1 MAENSSAHPQSR
13 RRCYAF
19 IGLGALGFHLASC
32 LARAGFRLFVHDLDA
47 SRGESLRES
56 LRKQL
61 ELELEKEE
69 GRAGRAGRAGL
80 ADNVAD
86 NLRVC
91 SSVEEAVE
99 EADALITCLPTPE
112 AARSVIEE
120 AVGVLSAGSLWIEMS
135 TNDPQ
140 VLRELADFAKG
151 RGIETLA
158 VPVTGGVHRAAAGE
172 ITLLIGGDKALWRAH
187 GDAFDAMG
195 GKQIWMGS
203 LEQAAEIKAITNM
216 LAFVHL
222 AAAGEAL
229 ALSQASGVDL
239 GVAFEAI
246 RHSSG
251 NSFVFE
257 TEGKVILNGSYHI
270 DFTMDLGL
278 KDLGFVRALAER
290 NGIPLSLASIA
301 EGIFLRGKEE
311 YGGGAQ
317 SPRIVRLLEERIG
330 REFRAEG
337 FPEVLPPG

>member
-1 MAENSSAHPQSR
+1 MQESMPEDSSVR
-13 RRCYAF
+13 FRYAF
-19 IGLGALGFHLASC
+19 IGLGALGFHLACC
-32 LARAGFRLFVHDLDA
+32 LARAGFGVFVHDLDV
-47 SRGESLRES
+47 SRGEAL
-56 LRKQL
+56 LRKLQ
-61 ELELEKEE
+61 EEDKEE
-69 GRAGRAGRAGL
+69 DKEGDKEGGR
-80 ADNVAD
+80 DFTE

-91 SSVEEAVE
+91 SSVADACR
-99 EADALITCLPTPE
+99 EADALITCLPTPA

-120 AVGVLSAGSLWIEMS
+120 AVEVLSEGSLWIEMS
-135 TNDPQ
+135 TNDPRA
-140 VLRELADFAKG
+140 LRSMADFAKG

-172 ITLLIGGDKALWRAH
+172 ITLLIGGDEGLWRVHRA
-187 GDAFDAMG
+187 AFDAMG
-195 GKQIWMGS
+195 GKQIRIGS

-222 AAAGEAL
+222 AACGEAM

-239 GVAFEAI
+239 GIAFEAI

-251 NSFVFE
+251 SSFVME
-257 TEGKVILNGSYHI
+257 TEGQVILNGSYHI

-290 NGIPLSLASIA
+290 NGIPLRLASVV
-301 EGIFLRGKEE
+301 EGIFLKAKEK

-317 SPRIVRLLEERIG
+317 SPRIVKLLEEEIE

-337 FPEVLPPG
+337 FPEKLPSG

>member
-32 LARAGFRLFVHDLDA
+32 LARAGFTLFVHDLDA
-47 SRGESLRES
+47 SRGEALRES

-61 ELELEKEE
+61 ELEKEE
-69 GRAGRAGRAGL
+69 GSTGRAGL
-80 ADNVAD
+80 AD

-91 SSVEEAVE
+91 SSVVEAVE

-140 VLRELADFAKG
+140 ALRSLADFAKG

-195 GKQIWMGS
+195 GKQIWIGS

>member
-1 MAENSSAHPQSR
+1 
-13 RRCYAF
+13 
-19 IGLGALGFHLASC
+19 
-32 LARAGFRLFVHDLDA
+32 
-47 SRGESLRES
+47 
-56 LRKQL
+56 
-61 ELELEKEE
+61 
-69 GRAGRAGRAGL
+69 
-80 ADNVAD
+80 
-86 NLRVC
+86 
-91 SSVEEAVE
+91 
-99 EADALITCLPTPE
+99 
-112 AARSVIEE
+112 
-120 AVGVLSAGSLWIEMS
+120 
-135 TNDPQ
+135 
-140 VLRELADFAKG
+140 
-151 RGIETLA
+151 
-158 VPVTGGVHRAAAGE
+158 
-172 ITLLIGGDKALWRAH
+172 
-187 GDAFDAMG
+187 MG
-195 GKQIWMGS
+195 GKQIWIGS

-301 EGIFLRGKEE
+301 EGIFLRAKEE

-317 SPRIVRLLEERIG
+317 SPRIVGLLEEEIG